1 MTNGLGFL
9 PYGNGVHFDSEAQR
23 RPLMTSLVADGT
35 LPAVAYATDDRTG
48 IWYEG
53 AEPTTVVADLEVDPA
68 TGPAAYRLELV
79 GGDVV
84 ETRVGVGSSF

>member
-1 MTNGLGFL
+1 
-9 PYGNGVHFDSEAQR
+9 VHFDSEAQR
-23 RPLMTSLVADGT
+23 RPLLTSLVADGT

-53 AEPTTVVADLEVDPA
+53 VEATAVVADLAVDPA

-79 GGDVV
+79 GGEVV
-84 ETRVGVGSSF
+84 ETRVGVGGSF